1 MKTITVRDVRQR
13 WPEAERSLAIEGE
26 ITITRDGKPVARLL
40 PVEPVEDNRPSF
52 DPVANRKRR
61 EKLWGKGAV
70 IDSLSGLL
78 EDREDRKLL

>member
-1 MKTITVRDVRQR
+1 MKTITVRDIRQR

-40 PVEPVEDNRPSF
+40 PVEPVEDNRPRF

>member
-1 MKTITVRDVRQR
+1 MKTITVRYVRQR

-40 PVEPVEDNRPSF
+40 PVEPVEDNRPRF

>member
-1 MKTITVRDVRQR
+1 VRDIRQR

-40 PVEPVEDNRPSF
+40 PVEPVEDNRPRF